1 LRPTRATLAVVTSAA
16 LLASAAGCDSA
27 TTGDT
32 AATTI
37 LIAADLEL
45 TGSSAAVGNAYKQ
58 ALELK
63 RDQLNAEAGPNG
75 PRIELDIKDNRS
87 DSKLSAQNITGF
99 ANNSNVAALITG
111 ACGECVIASL
121 QTITDRKLPT
131 ISLSP
136 SSDVVTPLDETR
148 QFVFKLASNPLD
160 NASALVSE
168 MEAAQIDRF
177 ALVWTEDAYGKNA
190 RDAILGEAADAANMR
205 AVANRPI
212 AAGDAKVDTAV
223 SQALAVNTPKALV
236 VAALPDRA
244 QEVVASARAAGFKG
258 QIFLDAA
265 AAGDLFLPTE
275 NQAATNNA
283 TLIFSQ
289 TLSIDG
295 VIANTPVKALRKAW
309 AAEYTSRFGTYYGPS
324 SFAADA
330 MQIISNSVDRAGGT
344 NGDALRGAIETAQLD
359 GLTGQIRLTPTN
371 HSGLMPQ
378 ALVTLVANGGRWE
391 LKA

>member
-1 LRPTRATLAVVTSAA
+1 MRPTRATLAVVTSAA

-27 TTGDT
+27 TTEDT

-45 TGSSAAVGNAYKQ
+45 TGSAASVGNAYRQ

-63 RDQLNAEAGPNG
+63 RDQLNAAAGPNG
-75 PRIELDIKDNRS
+75 LRIELDIKDNRS
-87 DSKLSAQNITGF
+87 DSKLSAQNITQF
-99 ANNSNVAALITG
+99 ANNSSVAALITG
-111 ACGECVIASL
+111 TCAECLTASL
-121 QTITDRKLPT
+121 ETIKQRKLPT

-136 SSDVVTPLDETR
+136 SSDVVTPLDDSR
-148 QFVFKLASNPLD
+148 QFVFKIASNPLD

-168 MEAAQIDRF
+168 MESAAIDRV

-190 RDAILGEAADAANMR
+190 RDAIVGETGAADIR
-205 AVANRPI
+205 IVANRQITP
-212 AAGDAKVDTAV
+212 GDEKVDTAV
-223 SQALAVNTPKALV
+223 GQAIASSPKALV

-244 QEVVASARAAGFKG
+244 QEVVISARNAGFEG

-265 AAGDLFLPTE
+265 AAGDLFLSKE
-275 NQAATNNA
+275 GQAATDNA
-283 TLIFSQ
+283 TLVFSQ
-289 TLSIDG
+289 TLSING
-295 VIANTPVKALRKAW
+295 VIANTPIKALRQAW
-309 AAEYTSRFGTYYGPS
+309 AAEYTSRYGTYYGPS

-330 MQIISNSVDRAGGT
+330 MQIIANSVDRAGGT

-359 GLTGQIRLTPTN
+359 GLTGPIRLTPTN

-378 ALVTLVANGGRWE
+378 TLVTLVANGGRWQ